1 VNTALSKKTSKVI
14 LYILSIF
21 LCVVFLL
28 PFYYTAVNSLK
39 DIYASPSIKIQGFHY
54 ENYYL
59 AVTLIPFLR
68 ELKSSVLL
76 VLFELIPNLFFN
88 LLIAYA
94 FARLNAPGK
103 NFLFMLCLSTLM
115 LPQVATQIPQFMM
128 YSKIGL
134 TNTYIIWSLNV
145 IGNGVYVFL
154 FRQFFAGI
162 PKALEEAA
170 IIDGCS
176 RIGILFKVFLPV
188 SVPVIAIAL
197 FQDFCW
203 VWSDSISPF
212 LYLHSEKWPLA
223 TALFGVSYTIKGSAN
238 VQLDSLIDAASI
250 LITIPVIAAFAFAQ
264 KHLAEGIV
272 TTGIKG

>member
-1 VNTALSKKTSKVI
+1 VNTKISKKTSHVS
-14 LYILSIF
+14 LYIIAIF
-21 LCVVFLL
+21 LCILFLL
-28 PFYYTAVNSLK
+28 PFYYTIVNSLK
-39 DIYASPSIKIQGFHY
+39 SIYDSPSIFWQGLHF

-59 AVTLIPFLR
+59 AVTLIPFFQ

-76 VLFELIPNLFFN
+76 VFYELVPNLFFN
-88 LLIAYA
+88 IMIGYA
-94 FARLNAPGK
+94 FARLKAPGK
-103 NFLFMLCLSTLM
+103 NFLFILCISTLM
-115 LPQVATQIPQFMM
+115 LPQVAIQIPQYMM

-134 TNTYIIWSLNV
+134 TNNYLVWSLNV
-145 IGNGVYVFL
+145 IGNGMYVFL

-176 RIGILFKVFLPV
+176 RLGILFRIFMPLA
-188 SVPVIAIAL
+188 VPVIAIAL
-197 FQDFCW
+197 FQDFYW
-203 VWSDSISPF
+203 VWSDPISPF
-212 LYLHSEKWPLA
+212 MYLHSEKWPLA

-250 LITIPVIAAFAFAQ
+250 LMTLPILAAFAFAQ
-264 KHLAEGIV
+264 KHLAEGIA